1 MWPNCSGTMKS
12 DPEFSPSPGDTDWPC
27 HGWSDHAHGRREQ
40 SDRMSFRERLEWLEA
55 ATAFAGLLA
64 AAPVVP
70 APAWARRGREAPP
83 QAIAEKQAAYE
94 AGMPAKD
101 KRAEGTPPTEA

>member
-1 MWPNCSGTMKS
+1 MSVDIEADAYASTQDYLVSLKAQGPKFGT
-12 DPEFSPSPGDTDWPC
+12 
-27 HGWSDHAHGRREQ
+27 
-40 SDRMSFRERLEWLEA
+40 DRMSFRERLEWLEA